1 MYELAKTDG
10 LKQDALLDL
19 RLQHTQTIV
28 SLCQFRLWYVW
39 HGVAMEGCV
48 VLGWRLSFYR
58 SFRDGHDISQKAAVL
73 FYFVLFN
80 VTFQI
85 NCLVVNLHSLDA
97 VIL

>member
-19 RLQHTQTIV
+19 QLQHTQTIV

-48 VLGWRLSFYR
+48 VLGVEVVFLSFVSRR
-58 SFRDGHDISQKAAVL
+58 S
-73 FYFVLFN
+73 
-80 VTFQI
+80 
-85 NCLVVNLHSLDA
+85 
-97 VIL
+97 

>member
-39 HGVAMEGCV
+39 
-48 VLGWRLSFYR
+48 
-58 SFRDGHDISQKAAVL
+58 QKAAVL